1 MARMAFMGQTDLSMT
16 NGVYTTT
23 PDLIFKERLKYQNY
37 LDNLNDKFTTLITTP
52 YFYRKMKGYE
62 GLCNK

>member
-37 LDNLNDKFTTLITTP
+37 LDNLNDKFTILITTP
-52 YFYRKMKGYE
+52 ISIEK
-62 GLCNK
+62 